1 MPFFVQ
7 MSFAAIE
14 GKEKVF
20 YEWKRKRRIK
30 RKILFVCGA
39 CAVSDQYDWC
49 ITYPDAEP
57 QNKN

>member
-1 MPFFVQ
+1 MTQNAESNAFFLCK

-39 CAVSDQYDWC
+39 CAVSDQY
-49 ITYPDAEP
+49 
-57 QNKN
+57 